1 MNLNRY
7 ARRVGVALAALSCA
21 TSVWAQATA
30 GLAHG
35 EIRKI
40 DKAAAKITIK
50 HGDIPSLEMPP
61 MTMVFGVKDAAWLES
76 AKAGD
81 KIRFDVVLEGGR
93 YIVTRFEA
101 APYEETLR

>member
-1 MNLNRY
+1 MTFSQLAHR
-7 ARRVGVALAALSCA
+7 AGITLAALMCA
-21 TSVWAQATA
+21 TSVLAQTSA

-50 HGDIPSLEMPP
+50 HGDIPSIEMPP
-61 MTMVFGVKDAAWLES
+61 MTMVFTVRDPALLDA

-81 KIRFDVVLEGGR
+81 KVRFDVVQEGGK
-93 YIVTRFEA
+93 YIVTRLEA
-101 APYEETLR
+101 AP

>member
-1 MNLNRY
+1 MTRSLF
-7 ARRVGVALAALSCA
+7 ARRTGVALAALVCA
-21 TSVWAQATA
+21 TSVLAQAAA

-50 HGDIPSLEMPP
+50 HGDIPSIAMPP
-61 MTMVFGVKDAAWLES
+61 MTMVFGVKDPALLDV

-81 KIRFDVVLEGGR
+81 KIRFDAAQEGGK
-93 YIVTRFEA
+93 YIVTRLEA
-101 APYEETLR
+101 DR

>member
-1 MNLNRY
+1 MTFSQLAHR
-7 ARRVGVALAALSCA
+7 ARITLVALVCA
-21 TSVWAQATA
+21 TSVFAQATA

-50 HGDIPSLEMPP
+50 HGDIPSIGMPP
-61 MTMVFGVKDAAWLES
+61 MTMVFTVKDTAWLEN

-81 KIRFDVVLEGGR
+81 KVRFDVIQEGGK
-93 YIVTRFEA
+93 YIVTRLEA
-101 APYEETLR
+101 DQ

>member
-1 MNLNRY
+1 MTFFHF
-7 ARRVGVALAALSCA
+7 ARRSGITLTALVCA
-21 TSVWAQATA
+21 TSVFAQATA

-50 HGDIPSLEMPP
+50 HGDIPSIEMPP
-61 MTMVFGVKDAAWLES
+61 MTMVFTVKDPALLDA

-81 KIRFDVVLEGGR
+81 KIRFDVVQEGGK
-93 YIVTRFEA
+93 YIVTRLEA
-101 APYEETLR
+101 AP